1 MISNK
6 ALPGLIIEH
15 QLDAGQVLVR
25 QEPQNYRQCQGK
37 AETAQNMI
45 NHAGLQ
51 VGKPPSC

>member
-37 AETAQNMI
+37 AETARNMI